1 MSLLSGWM
9 GHASNVD
16 VAKLQKEYEPLLI
29 QGEQLVAAF
38 RLVRDTFLF
47 TTHRLIIVDVQGMSG
62 RKVSTLTVPYSS
74 ITRFSKESAGTF
86 DLDAELRIWIRGE
99 SAPIVQEF
107 KKDNDVNA
115 VYRLLSQAVL
125 TK

>member
-16 VAKLQKEYEPLLI
+16 IAKLQKEYAPILAD
-29 QGEQLVAAF
+29 GEQLVAAF
-38 RLVRDTFLF
+38 RLVRDTFVF
-47 TTHRLIIVDVQGMSG
+47 TSHRLIVVDIQGVTG
-62 RKVSTLTVPYSS
+62 RKTEVLTIPYTS
-74 ITRFSKESAGTF
+74 ITRFSKESAGPF
-86 DLDAELRIWIRGE
+86 DLDAELRIWIRGD
-99 SAPIVQEF
+99 STPIVKEF

-125 TK
+125 MK

>member
-16 VAKLQKEYEPLLI
+16 IAKLQKEYEVLLVE
-29 QGEQLVAAF
+29 GEQIVAGF

-125 TK
+125 VK

>member
-1 MSLLSGWM
+1 M

-16 VAKLQKEYEPLLI
+16 VSKLQKEYAPILAE
-29 QGEQLVAAF
+29 GEQLVAAF
-38 RLVRDTFLF
+38 RLVRDTLIF
-47 TTHRLIIVDVQGMSG
+47 TSHRLIIVDVQGMSG
-62 RKVSTLTVPYSS
+62 RKTSMLTIPYGS

-99 SAPIVQEF
+99 NAPIVQEF

-115 VYRLLSQAVL
+115 VYQLLSQAVL
-125 TK
+125 MK

>member
-1 MSLLSGWM
+1 M

-16 VAKLQKEYEPLLI
+16 VSKLQKEYAPLLVD
-29 QGEQLVAAF
+29 GEQLVAAF
-38 RLVRDTFLF
+38 RLVRDTLIF
-47 TTHRLIIVDVQGMSG
+47 TSHRLIIVDVQGMSG
-62 RKVSTLTVPYSS
+62 RKVSMLSVPYTSV
-74 ITRFSKESAGTF
+74 TRFSKESAGTF

-99 SAPIVQEF
+99 NAPIVQEF

-125 TK
+125 MK

>member
-1 MSLLSGWM
+1 M

-16 VAKLQKEYEPLLI
+16 IAKLQKEYAPLLAE
-29 QGEQLVAAF
+29 GEQLVAAF
-38 RLVRDTFLF
+38 RLVRDTFVF
-47 TTHRLIIVDVQGMSG
+47 TSHRLVIVDVQGMSG
-62 RKVSTLTVPYSS
+62 RKTSMMTVPYTS
-74 ITRFSKESAGTF
+74 ITRFSKESAGPF

-99 SAPIVQEF
+99 SQPLVQEF

-125 TK
+125 IK

>member
-16 VAKLQKEYEPLLI
+16 IAKLQKEYAPLLAE
-29 QGEQLVAAF
+29 GEQLVAAF
-38 RLVRDTFLF
+38 RLVRDTFVF
-47 TTHRLIIVDVQGMSG
+47 TSHRLVIVDVQGMSG
-62 RKVSTLTVPYSS
+62 RKTSMMTVPYTS
-74 ITRFSKESAGTF
+74 ITRFSKESAGPF

-99 SAPIVQEF
+99 SQPLVQEF

-125 TK
+125 IK

>member
-16 VAKLQKEYEPLLI
+16 IVKLQKEYTPLLAD
-29 QGEQLVAAF
+29 GEQLVAAY
-38 RLVRDTFLF
+38 RLVRDTLVF

-62 RKVSTLTVPYSS
+62 RKVSTLTVPYAS

-99 SAPIVQEF
+99 SHPIVQEF

-115 VYRLLSQAVL
+115 VYKLLSQAVL
-125 TK
+125 MK

>member
-16 VAKLQKEYEPLLI
+16 IAKLQKEYAPILAE
-29 QGEQLVAAF
+29 GEQLIAAF
-38 RLVRDTFLF
+38 RLVRDTFVF
-47 TTHRLIIVDVQGMSG
+47 TSHRLIIVDVQGMSG
-62 RKVSTLTVPYSS
+62 RKVSMLTVPYTS
-74 ITRFSKESAGTF
+74 ITRFSKESAGPF

-99 SAPIVQEF
+99 SQPIVQEF
-107 KKDNDVNA
+107 KKDHDVNA

-125 TK
+125 MK